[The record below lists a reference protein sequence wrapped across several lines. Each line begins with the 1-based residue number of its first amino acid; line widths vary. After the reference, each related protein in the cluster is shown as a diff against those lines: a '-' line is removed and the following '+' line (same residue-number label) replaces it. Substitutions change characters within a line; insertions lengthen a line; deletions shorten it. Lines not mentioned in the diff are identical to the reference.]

1 MAKRTSERLIVDR
14 YALARILGRGGM
26 GVVWHARDVLL
37 DRDVAIKEVQ
47 LPPSLNSDEQQAM
60 RARVLREARAA
71 ARLNHPNV
79 VTLYDVVL
87 EEGQTFIVMELVEA
101 PTLAAVVHDRG
112 PLPPDEVA
120 AIGLQ
125 VLDALRAAHR
135 VGIVHRDVKPG
146 NVMVPPGEGRAKLA
160 DFGIA
165 SLAGD
170 PRLTSTGL
178 VLGSPAYM
186 APEQANGS
194 LAGPA
199 VDLWALGATMYF
211 AVEGEPPFERGA
223 AVPTLTAV
231 VNDPP
236 RQPRRAGRLEP
247 VLRALLAKAPEERP
261 SAGQLRPQ
269 LERIAGGGARRV
281 TPTVVLPSLPEDGH
295 PTKPLP
301 AGPPPAPSAADAP
314 TTPAEAP
321 TTPEAA
327 DAPTTPEAAEAPTT
341 PAEAAEAEG
350 QAAEAAAPPEAET
363 RAEPEAAAR
372 EQAEPPTDVAA
383 EEDRA
388 GAEAA
393 EPEGETAAD
402 AEEPATEV
410 AAEADQAVTEAPE
423 PRAELPAPTVDTRPP
438 AGSEPRPAPVPPR
451 HEPAAAEPAYQ
462 EPAWP
467 PATQRPPL
475 PTPGPVAPPRSR
487 APLLLTLFALAL
499 VGVALAGIL
508 VATIRSHADRG
519 QGSSGASGGSPT
531 TGAPGTTGN
540 TPSPPAGFRQYS
552 NPQRGYAVAYPSG
565 WSFDEKRSK
574 FNTTVF
580 SDGGSGRTFAIYS
593 SKPPTP
599 DLLGASRRWEQT
611 VSRRN
616 GFHLIRQNQ
625 ATYHGRPAV
634 ITEYTYDGRGG
645 RLHERHVNVDF
656 GTWGYAVVA
665 TTTDGDWAAADR
677 DVFRV
682 VEQTLHTP

>member
-1 MAKRTSERLIVDR
+1 MAKRTSERLIANR

-26 GVVWHARDVLL
+26 GVVWRARDVLL

-79 VTLYDVVL
+79 VTLYDVIR
-87 EEGQTFIVMELVEA
+87 EEGRTFIVMELVEA
-101 PTLAAVVHDRG
+101 PTLAAVVHERG

-236 RQPRRAGRLEP
+236 RPPRRAGTLEP
-247 VLRALLAKAPEERP
+247 VLLALLAKAPEERP
-261 SAGQLRPQ
+261 SAGQLRPE
-269 LERIAGGGARRV
+269 LERIAGRGARRV
-281 TPTVVLPSLPEDGH
+281 TPTVVLPSSPEEGH

-301 AGPPPAPSAADAP
+301 AVPPPVPP
-314 TTPAEAP
+314 
-321 TTPEAA
+321 
-327 DAPTTPEAAEAPTT
+327 AAEAPTT
-341 PAEAAEAEG
+341 PTEV
-350 QAAEAAAPPEAET
+350 P
-363 RAEPEAAAR
+363 AEPEAAEA
-372 EQAEPPTDVAA
+372 P
-383 EEDRA
+383 
-388 GAEAA
+388 AEAG
-393 EPEGETAAD
+393 P
-402 AEEPATEV
+402 
-410 AAEADQAVTEAPE
+410 AEADQAETEAAAPAAAVPVTEAAERDQDATEAEREAEPPAPPE
-423 PRAELPAPTVDTRPP
+423 QAEPDQAAEVAQAEGEAPTTPEVAQAAPPAEPAAKPTVDTRPP
-438 AGSEPRPAPVPPR
+438 AYQAP
-451 HEPAAAEPAYQ
+451 E
-462 EPAWP
+462 WP
-467 PATQRPPL
+467 PAAQRPPL
-475 PTPGPVAPPRSR
+475 PTPEPVARPRSR
-487 APLLLTLFALAL
+487 TPLLLTLFALAL
-499 VGVALAGIL
+499 VAVVLAGVL
-508 VATIRSHADRG
+508 AATIRSHADRR
-519 QGSSGASGGSPT
+519 QGSSGASGGTPT
-531 TGAPGTTGN
+531 TAAPGTTA
-540 TPSPPAGFRQYS
+540 PSQPGTNAPAGFQQYS
-552 NPQRGYAVAYPSG
+552 NPQRGYAVAYPNG
-565 WSFDEKRSK
+565 WRVDEKRSK

-580 SDGGSGRTFAIYS
+580 SDAGSGRAFALYS
-593 SKPPTP
+593 SKPPARN
-599 DLLGASRRWEQT
+599 LLAASRRWAKT
-611 VSRRN
+611 VSSRK
-616 GFHLIRQNQ
+616 GFQLIRQDQ

-634 ITEYTYDGRGG
+634 ITEYTYDGPGG

-665 TTTDGDWAAADR
+665 DATDADWAAADR
-677 DVFRV
+677 EVFSV